1 MPRLRNGMARVEFMA
16 VREEVEALIAK
27 GHPAMSIYQQ
37 FKAAGKITM
46 SYRAFHRHLKG
57 APKKARQSA
66 PAEKPTPP
74 LSVQPKVPAPA
85 VAEAQKPEAAS
96 VPPSRAPR
104 RIGGAPAVDVWKNA
118 APSVESLIKKQEE
131 A

>member
-1 MPRLRNGMARVEFMA
+1 MA
-16 VREEVEALIAK
+16 VREDAEALIAK

-37 FKAAGKITM
+37 FKAAGKISM

-66 PAEKPTPP
+66 PPEKPTPP
-74 LSVQPKVPAPA
+74 LSVQRKAPAPA

-118 APSVESLIKKQEE
+118 APSVESLIKKHEE